1 MTTRLLRLRLL
12 LPTALVLCAA
22 LLRAD
27 PYPSPPALPPDD
39 LATLV
44 VSAAPERETYLL
56 GETVRVFYSVT
67 NRGPAPITIRRDNST
82 AYWRP
87 ESLRVAATD
96 LATGE
101 PVPLSPAGFDIFN
114 YRYGRRH
121 TLAPGETW
129 THAFFP
135 LRHVELPGPGRYRFR
150 LRHTLGWPDADLAP
164 AAPEFDLVFTEPSPE
179 QAAALIA
186 TLPPLGQETDDTP
199 LPVDTYGFH
208 FPIYTPHLLARI
220 AAGEPALLDSLD
232 RLPTPEATAALIK
245 LSTNSHV
252 PVALAARRKLIT
264 RLPAQEGV
272 TTYSSDVWAM
282 IHDTRKDAAWTPA
295 EFASARALARALLAE
310 DLPPRNA
317 SGHVNTWDSPAF
329 IAAALL
335 ARLGEASDLSHL
347 AGGLQKAAYAR
358 PLDATAYRNRTWQ
371 LLDDETA
378 ALRSA
383 YAGLRSRGI
392 RAFPTATRLGEAI
405 LAFDEARLAAESA
418 QVPLFSAD
426 FRTFDS
432 LDGFARTAGPRSSD
446 WLDQL
451 YLLANLRP
459 WPPAPSAGERP
470 GHLGDPATG
479 RPPHPVLLI
488 AALESI
494 PAPLPPECVPFI
506 NFALE
511 SDVPHVVHAACAVA
525 VETRSPVFIPA
536 LLRVLA
542 TETDPRLR
550 ATVTRALAG
559 LDDRLAAIRALADDL
574 AVTPEP
580 GELLRQLGQSLFPK
594 AQPANQYSRV
604 PLSRSARLALRDAWL
619 TFIADHAD
627 RFRNAEPFVV
637 GDPQIPP
644 ALFSNHITWRR
655 PDESLWPAVAD

>member
-1 MTTRLLRLRLL
+1 MIPRLLRLRLL
-12 LPTALVLCAA
+12 LPTALALCAP

-27 PYPSPPALPPDD
+27 PYPSPPALPPED

-44 VSAAPERETYLL
+44 VSASPERESYLL

-82 AYWRP
+82 AFWRP
-87 ESLRVAATD
+87 TSLHVAATD

-101 PVPLSPAGFDIFN
+101 PVPPTPAGFDFLN
-114 YRYGRRH
+114 HRYGRRH

-164 AAPEFDLVFTEPSPE
+164 AAPEFDVVFSEPSPE

-186 TLPPLGQETDDTP
+186 ALPPLGQASDDTP

-208 FPIYTPHLLARI
+208 FPLYTPHLLARI
-220 AAGEPALLDSLD
+220 AAGEPALLASLD

-245 LSTNSHV
+245 LSSNSHA
-252 PVALAARRKLIT
+252 PVALAARRSLIT
-264 RLPAQEGV
+264 RLPPQDGI
-272 TTYSSDVWAM
+272 TTYDNMGATVPKA
-282 IHDTRKDAAWTPA
+282 RKDAAWTPA
-295 EFASARALARALLAE
+295 EFASARALARALLTH
-310 DLPPRNA
+310 DLPPRDA
-317 SGHVNTWDSPAF
+317 SGHVNAWDSPTF

-335 ARLGEASDLSHL
+335 ARLGETSDLPHL
-347 AGGLQKAAYAR
+347 VGGLQKAAYAR
-358 PLDATAYRNRTWQ
+358 PLDATTYRNRTWQ

-392 RAFPTATRLGEAI
+392 RAAPTATRLGEAI
-405 LAFDEARLAAESA
+405 LAFDEARLAAGSA
-418 QVPLFSAD
+418 QAPLFTAD
-426 FRTFDS
+426 FHPFDS
-432 LDGFARTAGPRSSD
+432 TGVSTRTAGPRSSA

-459 WPPAPSAGERP
+459 WPPTPSGGERP
-470 GHLGDPATG
+470 GHFGDPATG
-479 RPPHPVLLI
+479 RPPHPVLLV
-488 AALESI
+488 AALDSI
-494 PAPLPPECVPFI
+494 PAPLPPECIPFV

-525 VETRSPVFIPA
+525 VETRSPIFVPA

-550 ATVTRALAG
+550 VTVSRALAR

-594 AQPANQYSRV
+594 AQPANQYSRA

-619 TFIADHAD
+619 TFIAAHAD
-627 RFRNAEPFVV
+627 RIQNAKPFEV

-644 ALFSNHITWRR
+644 TLFGNHITWRR